1 MSKKIKHT
9 NEAIDAT
16 TEVLDETL
24 ETTET
29 EVLEETPAAAEEV
42 APTPTVDLKSL
53 MEQYPNVS
61 LRKLALS
68 LELSYGWILK
78 CSKKPIAGQPYDPD
92 AINYEEVQKTF
103 ARKGIDLT
111 QLDWESLNESTQTS
125 RGISLQ
131 KDMSAFQVGGKVYLR
146 EDNEVP
152 FDICYKTATHIVI
165 MKQGDTEP
173 RAWSHSTFLMKGPV
187 FEPRTIHDNNDP
199 EENTAEENAAVQ
211 GILNDILGGDEA

>member
-1 MSKKIKHT
+1 MSKKINLT
-9 NEAIDAT
+9 NEAIPAT
-16 TEVLDETL
+16 TPEVIN
-24 ETTET
+24 
-29 EVLEETPAAAEEV
+29 ETPTTEEV
-42 APTPTVDLKSL
+42 APTSTPAVDLKSL

-92 AINYEEVQKTF
+92 AINYDEVQKTF
-103 ARKGIDLT
+103 ERKGIDLT

-187 FEPRTIHDNNDP
+187 FEPRTTHSNSDP
-199 EENTAEENAAVQ
+199 EENTAEENEAVQ
-211 GILNDILGGDEA
+211 GILNDILGGGEA